1 MKASFEDKLGD
12 RVDNRSTSGGSIDE
26 TFALTISQDN
36 VLVLWN
42 AVSFSGRIK
51 KLQKK
56 IPRDG
61 RSRIKYQVLEVP
73 HLCE

>member
-42 AVSFSGRIK
+42 AVSFSGRK
-51 KLQKK
+51 KNCKK
-56 IPRDG
+56 
-61 RSRIKYQVLEVP
+61 RSP
-73 HLCE
+73 AMGDPG